1 MSTLALTN
9 EYVTFNAV
17 DVSDHVTEA
26 TIVANA
32 DALDSTAMGDSWR
45 ENTGGLKA
53 GTFSMTL
60 LDDFAAGSIDA
71 TVWAAFAANVAVAVA
86 VKPVNTTIA
95 ATNPEYQFNV
105 LPNAWQM
112 GGSIGTMAGKTLS
125 YPLTGAITRDVT
137 P

>member
-1 MSTLALTN
+1 MTVLALVN
-9 EYVTFNAV
+9 EYVSFNSV
-17 DVSDHVTEA
+17 DLSDHTTAA
-26 TIVANA
+26 TIAANA

-53 GTFSMTL
+53 GTFNLTV

-71 TVWAAFAANVAVAVA
+71 TIWAAFAANVAVAVA

-95 ATNPEYQFNV
+95 TTNPEYQFNI
-105 LPNAWQM
+105 LPNMWQM
-112 GGSIGTMAGKTLS
+112 GGAIGTMAGKTLS